1 MKVGSLFAEIGFKVD
16 DKGLKKFSEAM
27 DSFQKS
33 VKAGLNDLKQY
44 AKAAREISK
53 AMREAYTPS
62 RSDQTARYKAQ
73 TELIRAQARLA
84 NTRNALL
91 PEQTRIRASNAQSRA
106 KQVEMKEKGLIGTH
120 NGKASRMLSR
130 AVSIVG
136 GLASG
141 SMATVFG
148 GLFGPFGAIIG
159 KLADTIVSA
168 IWRATAWLSRSIVAG
183 MKFGMAYRD
192 YRNFTGRSTTGLSGL
207 MAGTF
212 NTANMRPEDILK
224 DALGLETGFWEMMLG
239 GGNPAAYQLLGVRPT
254 GVGEIDLQNIIGSIR
269 EQTGN
274 FENRG
279 LARTLFKMFGLS
291 EDYLNVEMYRA
302 GQKKAIFEKEI
313 NSLLANAE
321 AFEQTNQA
329 LKEFEWLWDKFKAD
343 ILVEFAKSDAFQK
356 LRDALIEL
364 AKKLPEI
371 VEAFGTLFD
380 VIGAFCGW
388 IKRNFPSLF
397 DDAPQ
402 EGWKRS
408 YERYKY
414 NVSHGDSEFW
424 AALKELVF
432 NPSDFVESIE
442 KAAYGTTVSEM
453 NANISNSY
461 YVNSPQEAVTISDG
475 VNQSI
480 RRNFGREVNSATEM
494 QGTY

>member
-1 MKVGSLFAEIGFKVD
+1 M
-16 DKGLKKFSEAM
+16 
-27 DSFQKS
+27 
-33 VKAGLNDLKQY
+33 
-44 AKAAREISK
+44 
-53 AMREAYTPS
+53 
-62 RSDQTARYKAQ
+62 
-73 TELIRAQARLA
+73 
-84 NTRNALL
+84 
-91 PEQTRIRASNAQSRA
+91 
-106 KQVEMKEKGLIGTH
+106 
-120 NGKASRMLSR
+120 
-130 AVSIVG
+130 
-136 GLASG
+136 
-141 SMATVFG
+141 
-148 GLFGPFGAIIG
+148 
-159 KLADTIVSA
+159 
-168 IWRATAWLSRSIVAG
+168 
-183 MKFGMAYRD
+183 
-192 YRNFTGRSTTGLSGL
+192 
-207 MAGTF
+207 
-212 NTANMRPEDILK
+212 
-224 DALGLETGFWEMMLG
+224 
-239 GGNPAAYQLLGVRPT
+239 
-254 GVGEIDLQNIIGSIR
+254 
-269 EQTGN
+269 
-274 FENRG
+274 
-279 LARTLFKMFGLS
+279 
-291 EDYLNVEMYRA
+291 
-302 GQKKAIFEKEI
+302 
-313 NSLLANAE
+313 
-321 AFEQTNQA
+321 
-329 LKEFEWLWDKFKAD
+329 WDKFKAD
-343 ILVEFAKSDAFQK
+343 ILVEFATSDAFQK